1 MIKNYDQ
8 IKSAFD
14 KYDKSQIVIRPTLVR
29 DTEKGI
35 WGPSSISNVFELF
48 KKIKLDKYKNFL
60 DIGCG
65 DGRVVLV
72 ASLFTNATGIEFDKE
87 LIETGNKIKQKL
99 NLKAHLIQ
107 DDFYNHDFSKY
118 DIIFTNPD
126 TGFYN
131 GMEDKLLKELN
142 GLLLVY
148 NNTFLPRFLKRGKT
162 YWINGIPITEFAR
175 ETH

>member
-29 DTEKGI
+29 DTEKCI
-35 WGPSSISNVFELF
+35 WGPSSITNVFELF
-48 KKIKLDKYKNFL
+48 KKIKLKKYKNFL

-72 ASLFTNATGIEFDKE
+72 ASLFTNANGIEFDKE
-87 LIETGNKIKQKL
+87 LVDTGNTIAKKIKLKV
-99 NLKAHLIQ
+99 NLMQ
-107 DDFYNHDFSKY
+107 DDFFNHDFSEY

-131 GMEDKLLKELN
+131 GIEDKLFKELN
-142 GLLLVY
+142 GTLIVY
-148 NNTFLPRFLKRGKT
+148 NQVFLPRFL
-162 YWINGIPITEFAR
+162 N
-175 ETH
+175 

>member
-1 MIKNYDQ
+1 MTISQ
-8 IKSAFD
+8 IKQAYSEFDSAQR
-14 KYDKSQIVIRPTLVR
+14 KARPTLVR
-29 DTEKGI
+29 DTGKGI
-35 WGPSSISNVFELF
+35 WGPSSVDNVYELF
-48 KKIKLDKYKNFL
+48 QKINLKQYKNFL

-72 ASLFTNATGIEFDKE
+72 ASLFTSAIGIEFDKE
-87 LIETGNKIKQKL
+87 LVDAGNDIKKKL
-99 NLKAHLIQ
+99 NLNAHLIQ
-107 DDFYNHDFSKY
+107 DDFYNHNFSKY

-148 NNTFLPRFLKRGKT
+148 NHTFLPRFLKRGKT
-162 YWINGIPITEFAR
+162 AWINGIPITEY
-175 ETH
+175 TNPKK

>member
-1 MIKNYDQ
+1 MTIGQ
-8 IKSAFD
+8 IKQAYSEFDSAQR
-14 KYDKSQIVIRPTLVR
+14 KARPTLVR
-29 DTEKGI
+29 DTGKGI
-35 WGPSSISNVFELF
+35 WGPSSVDNVYELF
-48 KKIKLDKYKNFL
+48 NKINLKQYKNFL

-72 ASLFTNATGIEFDKE
+72 ASLFTSAAGIEFDKE
-87 LIETGNKIKQKL
+87 LVETGKTIAKKL

-118 DIIFTNPD
+118 DLIFTNPD

-162 YWINGIPITEFAR
+162 YWINGIPITSYQR
-175 ETH
+175 ENR